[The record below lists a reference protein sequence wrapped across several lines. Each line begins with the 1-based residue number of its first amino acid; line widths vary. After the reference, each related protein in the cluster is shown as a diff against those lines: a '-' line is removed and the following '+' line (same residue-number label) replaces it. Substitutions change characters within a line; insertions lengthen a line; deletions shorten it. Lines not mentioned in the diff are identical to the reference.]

1 MNPIFKSTLILGSSS
16 ALSLFI
22 GLLATKCLAV
32 VLGPAGFG
40 YLGLLQN
47 LLMFAGMVAGL
58 SVGTGLVRFGAEA
71 LAHEDGGRV
80 EALRRGSWLLTWALG
95 GTAFGLMFL
104 LRRPI
109 SELMLD
115 QDGNGLNVVLIGVA
129 LLFSLAGTI
138 FASLLNARH
147 RVTALARLNLLSRAV
162 AAVAAVGFVLV
173 WREEGIVAAV
183 VGGAVAGWAVSWWLY
198 AREARSSGTPVPRQR
213 MGGAVRDLLR
223 FGGSCTASLVV
234 GAGVQLLV
242 PVIVLKLMGKPS
254 VGLYRAVGLVS
265 TVYLGF
271 LLTTMTQDYYP
282 RISRVSQQPA
292 ILAGLVNEQHQLI
305 LLLAVP
311 LIVFVLAAA
320 PVLIPFIYSRE
331 WSPVVSVLEWQ
342 LIGDIL
348 KFSSWTMA
356 FALLV
361 RNRTGLYFFA
371 ESVAGVATLVS
382 TLLGIRWFGLDGL
395 GIAYVVQ
402 YAIYLV
408 VVWLLVRRE
417 IHLRLTPL
425 NRCLLGFG
433 LASVSLIRLL
443 GLCGFDRARTPVAWG
458 LAILVSL
465 ISFRLIQKE
474 YGVLTWM
481 RWPTTF
487 RPPN

>member
-1 MNPIFKSTLILGSSS
+1 MNPIFKSTLVLGSSS
-16 ALSLFI
+16 ALSLLI

-71 LAHEDGGRV
+71 FAHEDAGRV
-80 EALRRGSWLLTWALG
+80 EALRRGGWLLTWALG
-95 GTAFGLMFL
+95 GTAFGFMIL

-115 QDGNGLNVVLIGVA
+115 QDGNGMNVVLIGVA

-147 RVTALARLNLLSRAV
+147 RVAALARLNLLNRAV
-162 AAVAAVGFVLV
+162 AAGVAVVFVLV

-183 VGGAVAGWAVSWWLY
+183 LGGAVAGWGVSWWLWSRD
-198 AREARSSGTPVPRQR
+198 ARRSRTSVARP
-213 MGGAVRDLLR
+213 MLNAAVRDLLR

-242 PVIVLKLMGKPS
+242 PVIVLKLMGKEG

-282 RISRVSQQPA
+282 RISRVSHQPA
-292 ILAGLVNEQHQLI
+292 TLVGLVNEQHELI

-320 PVLIPFIYSRE
+320 PILIPFIYSRE

-371 ESVAGVATLVS
+371 ESMAGVATLVS

-402 YAIYLV
+402 YAVYFA
-408 VVWLLVRRE
+408 VVWFLVRRE
-417 IHLRLTPL
+417 ISLRLTLL

-433 LASVSLIRLL
+433 LVSVSLIRLL
-443 GLCGFDRARTPVAWG
+443 GLSGLGRVRTPVAWG
-458 LAILVSL
+458 LAILVAL
-465 ISFRLIQKE
+465 ISFRLIQRK
-474 YGVLTWM
+474 YGFLTWM

-487 RPPN
+487 R